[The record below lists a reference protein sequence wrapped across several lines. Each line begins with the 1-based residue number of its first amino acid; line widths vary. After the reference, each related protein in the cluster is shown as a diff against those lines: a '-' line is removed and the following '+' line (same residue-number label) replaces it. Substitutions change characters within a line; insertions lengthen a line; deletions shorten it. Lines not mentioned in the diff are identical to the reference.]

1 MPPRR
6 CKLGIRL
13 NQEPGQRR
21 PAPAWRCSNNRG
33 HAKSA
38 VLPGETK
45 SQFQKPVIFGLLW
58 IQAGP
63 KTASRCV
70 KSRPSLSSR
79 GHFKTNCLS
88 WVNYA
93 HQEVTALRET
103 EEALLGTTELPHFFT
118 KYISVKNLK
127 PQLWTAS
134 NEYTSQFLR
143 KASPKPLASH
153 FCIGLFFKRPY
164 IIAFHCFS
172 GHTGSPELEGHLFS
186 LQY

>member
-1 MPPRR
+1 MHPRR
-6 CKLGIRL
+6 CELGVRL
-13 NQEPGQRR
+13 NQEPGRRR
-21 PAPAWRCSNNRG
+21 PAPPDCRG
-33 HAKSA
+33 HAESA
-38 VLPGETK
+38 VLLGETK

-93 HQEVTALRET
+93 HQEVTALLET
-103 EEALLGTTELPHFFT
+103 EKAVLGTTELPHFFT
-118 KYISVKNLK
+118 KLHQWKKPEATIMNSFKWVHLTILK
-127 PQLWTAS
+127 KSFAQTFS
-134 NEYTSQFLR
+134 ESFLYW
-143 KASPKPLASH
+143 PV
-153 FCIGLFFKRPY
+153 FFKRPY
-164 IIAFHCFS
+164 IIAFQCFS

-186 LQY
+186 LRY